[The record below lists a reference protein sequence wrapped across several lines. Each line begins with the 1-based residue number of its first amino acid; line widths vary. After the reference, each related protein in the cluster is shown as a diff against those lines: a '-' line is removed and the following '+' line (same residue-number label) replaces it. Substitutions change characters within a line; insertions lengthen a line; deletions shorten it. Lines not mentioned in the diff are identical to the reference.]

1 MSVLI
6 GGSGNDQFYLSGAGS
21 HQIDGGAGVDV
32 LDLGALLRSSFD
44 LAIGPGG
51 TVTLDAKPGAPA
63 DLHAV
68 LRDLEL
74 LRFDH
79 GADTLDLRSFFG
91 AAAGQVFDLVPPE
104 LVLVSAVEQPRGTD
118 VNADF
123 FFTFS
128 EPIQIGQ
135 GQLVLRDDI
144 GALLAHYDLRS
155 SPAITASSHGL
166 TIHPPKDLPAGTH
179 LRWQLPAGGVTDLAG
194 NAFVPLQDFAFSTNT
209 RGGAGDE
216 VFSMGRGE
224 LYLHGGAGIDTLAL
238 LQARAA
244 YTLDL
249 RSSERQVIA
258 KDGSG
263 RLLMDGVE
271 RLRFADAQLA
281 LDTALDGHAG
291 ITALTLGAV
300 FGPASVRALPG
311 HVGIGLQHLD
321 TGTAPLA
328 LMQVALDAR
337 LGANASPQAVVDL
350 LYFNVLGTQPTA
362 AEAAPYV
369 ALLADGSFTPAS
381 LGLMA
386 ATSALNIE
394 HIQLM
399 GPGGLQ
405 DTGLVFSPA

>member
-1 MSVLI
+1 M
-6 GGSGNDQFYLSGAGS
+6 
-21 HQIDGGAGVDV
+21 
-32 LDLGALLRSSFD
+32 
-44 LAIGPGG
+44 
-51 TVTLDAKPGAPA
+51 
-63 DLHAV
+63 
-68 LRDLEL
+68 
-74 LRFDH
+74 
-79 GADTLDLRSFFG
+79 
-91 AAAGQVFDLVPPE
+91 
-104 LVLVSAVEQPRGTD
+104 
-118 VNADF
+118 
-123 FFTFS
+123 
-128 EPIQIGQ
+128 
-135 GQLVLRDDI
+135 LRDDI

-321 TGTAPLA
+321 TGTTPLA

-362 AEAAPYV
+362 TEAAPYV